1 MALTASEL
9 RRNIY
14 RLLDQV
20 LETGIPLEIQ
30 RGDQTLKISAVDGP
44 SKIDGL
50 PLRNLFSCDPDE
62 LVSSPLELIA
72 ATRDIK

>member
-20 LETGIPLEIQ
+20 LETGVPLEIQ
-30 RGDQTLKISAVDGP
+30 RGEQRLRISSLEAH
-44 SKIDGL
+44 SKLEAL
-50 PLRNLFSCDPDE
+50 PLRNLFACDPDE
-62 LVSSPLELIA
+62 LVSSPLSPIEEGKRKA
-72 ATRDIK
+72 

>member
-20 LETGIPLEIQ
+20 LETGVPLEIQ
-30 RGDQTLKISAVDGP
+30 RGDQKLQISAIDGP
-44 SKIDGL
+44 SKIESL
-50 PLRNLFSCDPDE
+50 PLRNLFACDPDE
-62 LVSSPLELIA
+62 LVSSPLQMSKQRREL
-72 ATRDIK
+72 